1 MYNLQKQGKS
11 DGPLGGWTLER
22 SGKGVD
28 GPQQEQGGYRPGL
41 EGVIAV
47 ETAISYLDVEHES
60 IVIRGYDLI
69 DLAKRFSYPD
79 VAYLILHGNL
89 PDAKQSQAFQQE
101 LAASYGVDVS
111 VRRVLEALPPR
122 LHLMDALRTAVSA
135 MAAGDPDLSDLSEA
149 ANYRRALTI
158 IGGVSTVVAN
168 SYRIKAGLG
177 WRDPNPSLAY
187 AQNFLELIVGRAVTP
202 LETRAFDQ
210 LLVAYSEHELPNS
223 TFAAR
228 VIAST
233 LSDMYGAMV
242 GAVASLKG
250 PLHGGANEAVM
261 HMLLEVRD
269 PAQMERYLLDK
280 LARRERIMGFGHRVY
295 MKKPDPRALLMKALL
310 AELVSAKGA
319 QWLYDLCEVG
329 EQVMQREKGL
339 YPNLDYYAAPVY
351 YLLDIPIELYTPIF
365 FAARTVG
372 LAAHV
377 IEQQA
382 KNRLFR
388 PRVRYLGPRG
398 LTP

>member
-1 MYNLQKQGKS
+1 VASQPES
-11 DGPLGGWTLER
+11 PD
-22 SGKGVD
+22 V
-28 GPQQEQGGYRPGL
+28 YRPGL
-41 EGVIAV
+41 EGVVAV
-47 ETAISYLDVEHES
+47 ETAISYLDVEQES

-69 DLAKRFSYPD
+69 ELARRFPYPE
-79 VAYLILHGNL
+79 VAYLILHREL
-89 PDAKQSQAFQQE
+89 PDAGTSQQFQRD
-101 LAASYGVDVS
+101 LAARYAVDPA
-111 VRRVLEALPPR
+111 VRQVMEALPAR
-122 LHLMDALRTAVSA
+122 LHLMDALRTAVSV
-135 MAAGDPDLSDLSEA
+135 MAVADPDLSDLSES
-149 ANYRRALTI
+149 ANWRRALAL
-158 IGGVSTVVAN
+158 IGGVPTVVAN
-168 SYRIKAGLG
+168 SYRLKAGMG
-177 WRDPNPSLAY
+177 WREPNSAVPY
-187 AQNFLELIVGRAVTP
+187 AQNFLEMITGRSASA
-202 LETRAFDQ
+202 LEVRAFDQ

-261 HMLLEVRD
+261 HMLLAVRE
-269 PAQMERYLLDK
+269 PARMEGYLLEK
-280 LARRERIMGFGHRVY
+280 LAHRERIMGFGHRVY

-310 AELVSAKGA
+310 AELVAAKG
-319 QWLYDLCEVG
+319 QRWLYELCEIG
-329 EQVMQREKGL
+329 ETVMQREKGL

-377 IEQQA
+377 MEQQA

-388 PRVRYLGPRG
+388 PRVRYVGPRG
-398 LTP
+398 RHP